1 MAHVPFFEH
10 TRRTRRQSANN
21 RWVSAR
27 ADDWRMPSRQ
37 LLRSLGLQQADLVMA
52 TLRRE
57 IRTLRMAAGLSQAQL
72 SEAAGIS
79 RTYLC
84 RLELGQVRSVDV
96 RVACVLFAILGQRLT
111 VKGWPVGEP
120 LRDAG
125 QLRLLGRFDARV
137 PPVWRHRREAV
148 LPIHGDLRA
157 WDERLDGPT
166 SIGVE
171 AETRPNDL
179 QAAERSMSAK
189 KRDSGVV
196 RMALL
201 LSSTER
207 NLALVR
213 QHLPALRQTFPLDTR
228 GFMAAIR
235 DGRDPGADAL
245 VLL

>member
-1 MAHVPFFEH
+1 MV
-10 TRRTRRQSANN
+10 
-21 RWVSAR
+21 
-27 ADDWRMPSRQ
+27 
-37 LLRSLGLQQADLVMA
+37 RSLGLQQADAVMA
-52 TLRRE
+52 SIRRE
-57 IRTLRMAAGLSQAQL
+57 IRTLRIAANLSQAHL
-72 SEAAGIS
+72 SQAAGIS

-84 RLELGQVRSVDV
+84 RLELGQVQSIDV
-96 RVACVLFAILGQRLT
+96 RVACVLFALLGQRLT

-120 LRDAG
+120 VRDAG
-125 QLRLLGRFDARV
+125 QLRLLDRFDTRV
-137 PPVWRHRREAV
+137 PPLWRRRREAV
-148 LPIHGDLRA
+148 MPIPGDLRA

-179 QAAERSMSAK
+179 QAVERSMSAK
-189 KRDSGVV
+189 KRDSGVE

-201 LSSTER
+201 VSATER

-213 QHLPALRQTFPLDTR
+213 SHLPSLRHTFPLNTR
-228 GFMAAIR
+228 AFMAAIR